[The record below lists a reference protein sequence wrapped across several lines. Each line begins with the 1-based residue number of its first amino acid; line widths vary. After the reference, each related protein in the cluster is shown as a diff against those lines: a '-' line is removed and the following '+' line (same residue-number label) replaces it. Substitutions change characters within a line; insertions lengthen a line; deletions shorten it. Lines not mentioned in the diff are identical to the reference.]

1 MDASSLEERMC
12 FILKQINGIIKIKT
26 GKKMSKNIVIVIG
39 IIVLSMG
46 QIGCQSKE
54 PIKIGLVGTMT
65 GPNSDLSVSGR
76 RGAEMAIDE
85 INSKGG
91 VNGHKLELVVKD
103 DLNDAT
109 VALKMDQEF
118 VKENVRLIIGHYT
131 SGMVSPNMDFINS
144 QEVLMMGPTISA
156 DNLSALD
163 DNFIRFIASTKEQA
177 SALIEAAQKLK
188 QSNFIIL
195 YDERNK
201 AFTEPLVLNFDNQLK
216 NKLGASAKI
225 LSFNPNQPELLTQA
239 LDAVKAEKP
248 QAIFLI
254 ASAEDSASIASK
266 IKEINSGIQLYGPLW
281 ANTPELIKKGGLA
294 VEGMM
299 IVGAL
304 DNSNQTETFINF
316 KKDFSD
322 RYGEAPTFSSMYS
335 YETMKALAKS
345 IDESNSIKPIDVKAK
360 LIEIGTFDGVQE
372 PFTIDQ
378 FGDNSRKYLIFK
390 IENGSLVLY

>member
-1 MDASSLEERMC
+1 MEERMC
-12 FILKQINGIIKIKT
+12 LKMKQINGIVKIKT
-26 GKKMSKNIVIVIG
+26 GKRASKNILIVAG
-39 IIVLSMG
+39 ILVLSMG

-54 PIKIGLVGTMT
+54 AIKIGLVGTMT

-131 SGMVSPNMDFINS
+131 SGMVSPNMDYINS

-177 SALIEAAQKLK
+177 SALIQVAQKLN

-216 NKLGASAKI
+216 DKFGASAKI

-239 LDAVKAEKP
+239 LDAVKVEKP

-266 IKEINSGIQLYGPLW
+266 IKAINSGIQLYGPLW

-316 KKDFSD
+316 KKEFSD

-345 IDESNSIKPIDVKAK
+345 IDESNSTKPIDIKAK
-360 LIEIGTFDGVQE
+360 LIEIGTFEGVQE